1 MNRRP
6 QDRADGAETDVHA
19 VAGRV
24 ADGPEGGEERQAR
37 ERALRYLSARDR
49 SSAEVRSRLRRYGY
63 SDALIEATVVWLAGL
78 GYVDDHRFAAA
89 FVSSRRKKGWGAAR
103 IGSELRAKGI
113 AEDVVRAALSTVAA
127 DPTGEAPL
135 ELRLAQLV
143 ARRFGGLMRADPPTG
158 RRKAIGFLERRGHDW
173 ETIQAVLRRVTT
185 ESSPEDRVTTEESS
199 PEEDD
204 E

>member
-1 MNRRP
+1 M
-6 QDRADGAETDVHA
+6 
-19 VAGRV
+19 
-24 ADGPEGGEERQAR
+24 PEGGEERQAR

-63 SDALIEATVVWLAGL
+63 SDALIEATVVWLTGL
-78 GYVDDHRFAAA
+78 GYVDDHRFAVA
-89 FVSSRRKKGWGAAR
+89 FVCNRRKAGWGAAR

-113 AEDVVRAALSTVAA
+113 PEDVVRAALSTVAA

-143 ARRFGGLMRADPPTG
+143 ARRFGGLMRADPPAG

-173 ETIQAVLRRVTT
+173 ETIQAVLRRVTI
-185 ESSPEDRVTTEESS
+185 ESLPM
-199 PEEDD
+199 EDD